1 MDSILNRRATKAL
14 TAVAVLAIAAVAY
27 AFWSAAGDGTGTA
40 ATDSASGALT
50 INGDA
55 LTGLAPGRTVA
66 LTGTIVNPNDYDVRV
81 SSLQVDSI
89 AVDAAHLGA
98 GCALANY
105 DFSASPVTVNT
116 TLQESN
122 GGATDEVA
130 FPAGLTVT
138 MLETGANQDAC
149 KGATITVDYSTN

>member
-1 MDSILNRRATKAL
+1 MDSILRRRATRIVA
-14 TAVAVLAIAAVAY
+14 AVAVLAIAVTAY
-27 AFWSAAGDGTGTA
+27 AFWSTSGDGSGTA
-40 ATDSASGALT
+40 ATDAAAGAVT

-55 LTGLAPGRTVA
+55 VTGLAPGRTVA
-66 LTGTIVNPNDYDVRV
+66 LTGTIVNPNNYDVRV
-81 SSLQVDSI
+81 SNLSIDGISVDG
-89 AVDAAHLGA
+89 AHLGA

-105 DFSASPVTVNT
+105 DFSATPVAVNS

-122 GGATDEVA
+122 AGATDEAA